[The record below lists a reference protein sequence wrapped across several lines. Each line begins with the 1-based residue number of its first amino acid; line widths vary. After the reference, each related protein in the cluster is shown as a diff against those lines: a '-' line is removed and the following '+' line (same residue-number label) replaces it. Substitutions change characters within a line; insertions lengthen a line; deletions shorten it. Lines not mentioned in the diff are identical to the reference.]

1 MSEMIN
7 MCGLWATKDKN
18 GNPMMSGKLT
28 YSSKIFIFKNTN
40 KKKENDPDFY
50 LKIANVEKEKE
61 EVEKK
66 QEELP
71 F

>member
-7 MCGLWATKDKN
+7 VCGLWATKDKN

-28 YSSKIFIFKNTN
+28 YSSKVFVFKNTN

-50 LKIANVEKEKE
+50 LKIASVEKEE
-61 EVEKK
+61 PEKK

>member
-7 MCGLWATKDKN
+7 ICGLWAGKDKN

-28 YSSKIFIFKNTN
+28 YSSKIFIFRNNN
-40 KKKENDPDFY
+40 KKKENDPDYY
-50 LKIANVEKEKE
+50 LKFANVEKEEDKPKE
-61 EVEKK
+61 EI
-66 QEELP
+66 LP